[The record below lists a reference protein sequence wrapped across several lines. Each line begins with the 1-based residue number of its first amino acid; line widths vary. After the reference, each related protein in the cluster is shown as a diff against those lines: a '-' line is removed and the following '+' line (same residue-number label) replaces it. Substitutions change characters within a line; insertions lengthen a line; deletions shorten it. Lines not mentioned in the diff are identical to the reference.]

1 MVLGLRICQNSKY
14 AEYGRHPY
22 MKKSC
27 IGIKTLFFRS
37 PLLWY
42 NESVWGV
49 TLVALLHEI
58 DGDETCSSSIH
69 CVWAPQQYFYLNL
82 PHCIVLYNQ
91 YAGSHHNHI
100 HNSLI
105 KKKKKALQ
113 VWNFE
118 SFFFFSCSKNDF
130 CAICN
135 HAWIGYRFLDKAFV
149 YWAEFPNPTTTHWPQ
164 RFLWPDQTW
173 PMPTHTHTQAS
184 CISQALITHMLVT
197 LTPNVWE
204 YYCWT

>member
-14 AEYGRHPY
+14 AEYDRHPY

-105 KKKKKALQ
+105 KKKKKAFQ

-118 SFFFFSCSKNDF
+118 SFFFFHVAKMTFVLS
-130 CAICN
+130 AIML
-135 HAWIGYRFLDKAFV
+135 GLDTVFLTKHLFI
-149 YWAEFPNPTTTHWPQ
+149 ELSFLIQLQPTGHSVFSDLTK
-164 RFLWPDQTW
+164 LDQC
-173 PMPTHTHTQAS
+173 PHTHTQAS
-184 CISQALITHMLVT
+184 CSSLALITHMLVT